1 LLLPRINADPLP
13 AFQDIV
19 KIRAIALVFAMR
31 RRPTH
36 ARARRAADMR
46 RRALRVVI
54 RRRAQKATNQIANT
68 ILRSI
73 AQTAARSAE
82 NHDDRINSCIHR
94 HIMKSNKFDIDLIK
108 IMK

>member
-19 KIRAIALVFAMR
+19 KIRAIALVFALR

-54 RRRAQKATNQIANT
+54 RRRAQKATNQRANT